1 MIEFG
6 LSVEQ
11 IAQLQDLPL
20 EVVQQASQLF
30 HQQNVAAFVE
40 LLNNQRSLFSQQ
52 DLAALV
58 ELIQPL
64 PDKIEDLSYA
74 IAQWCKQEG
83 HTPLLIL
90 WRQIRADLLM
100 AMVEKLLGKTS
111 DIQET
116 PSASLNKAMVQNA
129 IASE

>member
-1 MIEFG
+1 
-6 LSVEQ
+6 
-11 IAQLQDLPL
+11 
-20 EVVQQASQLF
+20 
-30 HQQNVAAFVE
+30 

-116 PSASLNKAMVQNA
+116 PSA
-129 IASE
+129 

>member
-1 MIEFG
+1 
-6 LSVEQ
+6 
-11 IAQLQDLPL
+11 
-20 EVVQQASQLF
+20 
-30 HQQNVAAFVE
+30 
-40 LLNNQRSLFSQQ
+40 
-52 DLAALV
+52 
-58 ELIQPL
+58 
-64 PDKIEDLSYA
+64 YA